1 MAKDVPLDDSEPEP
15 RQEQARPAVASLRLA
30 GPFDLGALVR
40 PWYFYAVP
48 VLSVT
53 AALPLRLLFDA
64 ALGARAPALPFA
76 FAIVISAWFGGFLPG
91 MASAILSAVAVWF
104 FVPSPFWT
112 LLDAPATVL
121 LLVVFLA
128 FALIISIGGEAAYR
142 HRALTRRQNA
152 YLEEAL
158 DPVFAWTL
166 DGTITFWGGGAR
178 RLYGYSVREAIG
190 QRVQDLLQIDLPETL
205 EAVDDIGDAERTWSG
220 EFRHVDRDGRVH
232 IVQSRMRR
240 VQHGNDPP
248 VIVQS
253 TRDITDRREAETRL
267 EIVLSTAKDAL
278 ASFDR
283 RWNFT
288 YLNESGAL
296 RFGAS
301 SAELLGQNIWSRFPE
316 LVGGTFY
323 RVLHEAAAEQRETR
337 TELYLAR
344 TDEWLEL
351 HIYPSMD
358 GVTVLS
364 PEITARKRREAENR
378 EEGRRKDEFIAVLAH
393 ELRGPLAP
401 LCNGIQI
408 LQKTA
413 GHQPVIATTTE
424 AMERQTRHLVRLI
437 DDLLDLSRIRRG
449 QIELR
454 RTRICAVEAV
464 RMAVDNIRP
473 SAEAQGQQLRLS
485 TPAEPLTIDADPA
498 RMEQI
503 VHNVLTNAVKY
514 SDRGDS
520 IVVTVQRDLSDV
532 VIEISDTG
540 VGIPATALPHLFEMF
555 EQVPEHRDR
564 ARGGLG
570 IGLALVR
577 NLVELHGGTI
587 VARSDG
593 TGQGSTFTIRL
604 PLAKTPGVAAAS
616 VATHPNATSTPLR
629 ILVVDDNADTATS
642 LAMLL
647 ELAGHEVE
655 SANDGVE
662 ALLVAE
668 RFRPR
673 LILMDL
679 GMPRL
684 DGYSTARQMRLSP
697 WGDEVKLIA
706 LTGWGHA
713 ADRQRTHEAG
723 FDAHLVKP
731 VDLVVLEQ
739 TIRQLL

>member
-1 MAKDVPLDDSEPEP
+1 MAKEVLFDDSAPAA
-15 RQEQARPAVASLRLA
+15 RQDQQRADAASLHPA
-30 GPFDLGALVR
+30 KPFDLGALVR
-40 PWYFYAVP
+40 PWYFYAISFV
-48 VLSVT
+48 SV
-53 AALPLRLLFDA
+53 AVALPLRLLFDA
-64 ALGARAPALPFA
+64 ALGVRAPALPFA
-76 FAIVISAWFGGFLPG
+76 FAIVLSAWFGGFLPG
-91 MASAILSAVAVWF
+91 MASAVLSAFCVWF
-104 FVPSPFWT
+104 FVPNPFWT
-112 LLDAPATVL
+112 LLDAPATAL
-121 LLVVFLA
+121 LLSVFLA
-128 FALIISIGGEAAYR
+128 FALIISTGGEAAYR

-178 RLYGYSVREAIG
+178 RLYGYTAREAVG
-190 QRVQDLLQIDLPETL
+190 QRVQDLLQIDLPEML
-205 EAVDDIGDAERTWSG
+205 DDVKNTGG
-220 EFRHVDRDGRVH
+220 EFRHIDRDGRVH

-288 YLNESGAL
+288 YLNESAAL
-296 RFGAS
+296 RFGDS
-301 SAELLGQNIWSRFPE
+301 SVELLGQNIWNRFPE

-323 RVLHEAAAEQRETR
+323 RVLHEAAAEQRDTR

-364 PEITARKRREAENR
+364 PEITARKRREAEDR

-401 LCNGIQI
+401 LRNGIQI

-424 AMERQTRHLVRLI
+424 AMERQMRHLVRLI

-454 RTRICAVEAV
+454 RTRISAVEAV
-464 RMAVDNIRP
+464 RIAVDNVRP
-473 SAEAQGQQLRLS
+473 SIEAQGQQLRVS
-485 TPAEPLTIDADPA
+485 SPAEPLMIEADPA
-498 RMEQI
+498 RIEQI
-503 VHNVLTNAVKY
+503 VHNILTNAVKY

-520 IVVTVQRDLSDV
+520 IVVAVERDANDV
-532 VIEISDTG
+532 VIDIADTG

-555 EQVPEHRDR
+555 EQVPEHRER

-587 VARSDG
+587 AAHSDG
-593 TGQGSTFTIRL
+593 SGQGSTFTIRL
-604 PLAKTPGVAAAS
+604 PLATAHDIATVS
-616 VATHPNATSTPLR
+616 VATHPNALGAPLR

-642 LAMLL
+642 LALLL
-647 ELAGHEVE
+647 ELSGHEVE
-655 SANDGVE
+655 SANDGIE

-668 RFRPR
+668 RFRPQ
-673 LILMDL
+673 LVLMDL
-679 GMPRL
+679 GMPRM

-697 WGDEVKLIA
+697 WGDGVKLIA

-731 VDLVVLEQ
+731 VDLAVLEQ
-739 TIRQLL
+739 TIQQLL